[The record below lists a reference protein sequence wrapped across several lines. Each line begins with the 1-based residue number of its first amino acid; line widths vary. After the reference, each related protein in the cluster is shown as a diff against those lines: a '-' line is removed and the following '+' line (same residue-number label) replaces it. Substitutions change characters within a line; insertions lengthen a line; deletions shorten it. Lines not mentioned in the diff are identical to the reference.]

1 MAQYDVITLGETM
14 IRLTP
19 PGLQRLE
26 HTSTLEVEVGGTES
40 NLAIGLARL
49 GLKVLWLSRLTANPL
64 GRLIANTIA
73 GYGVDTSRVV
83 WTEDDRV
90 GVLFFEEG
98 RTPRRSRV
106 FYDRKHSAVS
116 RMRPEELPADLFH
129 PHGARL
135 LHLTGI
141 TVALGPDTAATTL
154 WALQAA
160 KSAGWL
166 VSFDV
171 NYRRQLWAP
180 TQARQ
185 GCDVFARAADI
196 LFVPRGDA
204 GTLFGLTPATP
215 AVQVLTTLTQAYPQ
229 ATVVV
234 TLGKEGAIACEP
246 SGKPLHQ
253 AAFPAEEVERL
264 GGGDAF
270 AAGFLYAYLT
280 ATVPSERLTTALR
293 WGAALAALKYTV
305 RGDIPLV
312 ERREVEALLE
322 QGASGP
328 TLLR

>member
-19 PGLQRLE
+19 PDLQRLE
-26 HTSTLEVEVGGTES
+26 RASVLEVEVGGTES

-83 WTEDDRV
+83 WTEADRV

-98 RTPRRSRV
+98 KAPRGSRV
-106 FYDRKHSAVS
+106 FYDRQHSAVS
-116 RMRPEELPADLFH
+116 RMRPEELPADLFR
-129 PHGARL
+129 PDGARL
-135 LHLTGI
+135 FHLTGI
-141 TVALGPDTAATTL
+141 TVALGPEIAATAQ

-180 TQARQ
+180 AAARQ
-185 GCDVFARAADI
+185 GCDPFARAADI

-204 GTLFGLTPATP
+204 CALFGLAPTTPA
-215 AVQVLTTLTQAYPQ
+215 AQVLDTLTRAYPQ

-234 TLGKEGAIACEP
+234 TLGKEGAMASEP
-246 SGKPLHQ
+246 PGKIFHQ
-253 AAFPAEEVERL
+253 PVFPAEEVGRL

-280 ATVPSERLTTALR
+280 ATAPSERLPTALR

-312 ERREVEALLE
+312 ERREVEALID
-322 QGASGP
+322 QGASVP